1 MTEIAL
7 MTAPAGFVPDC
18 VTVNYGNSGTV
29 QRFDNGLELFM
40 DLKRG
45 ACEVLRRYSVLGSW
59 RGVTVGMW
67 SDLLYTLQNL

>member
-45 ACEVLRRYSVLGSW
+45 AW
-59 RGVTVGMW
+59 
-67 SDLLYTLQNL
+67 DLNPYVFVYNFELWLDI